1 MFRTRRRESELYPR
15 VDWRIVFGL
24 YPMTVPSLYI
34 HTRFRWQYQLAQQ
47 GLEIHLQVKAV
58 GGVEGA
64 MAAGRAKRCW
74 APSGPTQVFG
84 NQGQGMVRRGVPVGP
99 PGSSE
104 CEQAMGDK
112 VSCRMRVTVWS
123 LWDVRTVAHRS

>member
-64 MAAGRAKRCW
+64 MAARRAKPLLGPVSADPGIW
-74 APSGPTQVFG
+74 QSGAVDGAPGRPRRTTRVF
-84 NQGQGMVRRGVPVGP
+84 
-99 PGSSE
+99 
-104 CEQAMGDK
+104 
-112 VSCRMRVTVWS
+112 RV
-123 LWDVRTVAHRS
+123 